1 MRRKLETSKQF
12 LALFATAHGRP
23 VDERDHVGIGEQVAS
38 IHLIADFAASEN
50 SSGTRLARDSRTS
63 LRGRVREPREG
74 RAGRQNRTPSAQLS
88 DRLDRGRAYAHG
100 DRVEFR
106 FEATS
111 GAAEEVAAGLAGN
124 AARTQV
130 RA

>member
-1 MRRKLETSKQF
+1 ALANKSPRFTSSPTSRRQKTHQ
-12 LALFATAHGRP
+12 
-23 VDERDHVGIGEQVAS
+23 ERGSRGTQGPPCVGGI
-38 IHLIADFAASEN
+38 
-50 SSGTRLARDSRTS
+50 
-63 LRGRVREPREG
+63 REPREG
-74 RAGRQNRTPSAQLS
+74 LAGRQNRTTSAQLS

-106 FEATS
+106 FQATA